1 MNLKLSNIIYVYM
14 KFSAVIITAVI
25 NQNISFHMCWMHTHT
40 QIYTATVYEDTYHRT
55 TSPNSCN
62 IWMTVGQVLFDSVTE
77 KFIHYC
83 FYFLLLCYP
92 LCFILRCFYH
102 DCATHLCLALI
113 ILKFFYVL
121 EPEAS
126 SISYIQGCFVTEPF
140 NSQIPRYKGNTW
152 IS

>member
-1 MNLKLSNIIYVYM
+1 MNLKLSNKIYVYM
-14 KFSAVIITAVI
+14 KPSAVIITAAI

-40 QIYTATVYEDTYHRT
+40 HRSVIRTVYEDTYYRT

-77 KFIHYC
+77 KCIQYC
-83 FYFLLLCYP
+83 FYFLLLCYL

-102 DCATHLCLALI
+102 DCATHLCLSLI
-113 ILKFFYVL
+113 ILKVFCVL

-126 SISYIQGCFVTEPF
+126 SVSYM
-140 NSQIPRYKGNTW
+140 
-152 IS
+152 